1 MGRAH
6 VNVRSAETRDIGVLV
21 HLWDG
26 LLRPATAEADLAE
39 LLDPQADT
47 SQRSVLVAEIDGEVV
62 GATVLEVGAISP
74 VNPDR
79 FVHAFAPQVLPWARR
94 RGVGAALMEAA
105 VTFAEERGV
114 PAIGTATLPGAR
126 DANRFFARLGLGPGA
141 LLRLASTATVRQ
153 RLGSTRP
160 ARAIDR
166 RHVDRVLAARRGR
179 RDARA
184 SASA

>member
-6 VNVRSAETRDIGVLV
+6 VHVRSAQMRDIGVLV

-26 LLRPATAEADLAE
+26 LLRPASAEADLAS
-39 LLDPQADT
+39 LLESDEST
-47 SQRSVLVAEIDGEVV
+47 TGRTVLVAEIDGEVV

-79 FVHAFAPQVLPWARR
+79 FVHAFAPQVLPRARR

-126 DANRFFARLGLGPGA
+126 DSNRFFARLGLGPGA

-153 RLGSTRP
+153 RLTSTRP
-160 ARAIDR
+160 ARAVDR

-179 RDARA
+179 RGERA
-184 SASA
+184 SAGV